1 MESIFDNLVQGLT
14 DKLIASSVSAPLQ
27 VPKST
32 PAILVSA
39 GGDIGAVTTCS
50 GVPSRSPGVVLAGN
64 SPPTPQVIIKGS
76 EYQSVALLSHTLA
89 REFANQQDSTQTGV
103 STITATIS
111 NSSVSSSSQD
121 PLWGRPKNISLG
133 VGNNYSS
140 LNTVVSV
147 TM

>member
-1 MESIFDNLVQGLT
+1 M
-14 DKLIASSVSAPLQ
+14 
-27 VPKST
+27 
-32 PAILVSA
+32 
-39 GGDIGAVTTCS
+39 
-50 GVPSRSPGVVLAGN
+50 
-64 SPPTPQVIIKGS
+64 IIKGS